1 MATDWSDNIVL
12 ANLNDEPALSDELS
26 SLGDRI
32 AGRDHAQVPHV
43 VLDFSQVSY
52 INSSNIAQML
62 RLRKILDE
70 ASKQLRICG
79 VSDEVWSVLMV
90 TGLDRVFRFEPD
102 TLTAL
107 AGLQIADERQ

>member
-1 MATDWSDNIVL
+1 MTTDWSDNIIL
-12 ANLNDEPALSDELS
+12 SNLSDEPALSEELS
-26 SLGDRI
+26 GLGDRV
-32 AGRDHAQVPHV
+32 AARESGQVPHV

-70 ASKQLRICG
+70 AGKHLRICG
-79 VSDEVWSVLMV
+79 VTDEVWSVLMV

-107 AGLQIADERQ
+107 AGLQISDGR